1 MRMTLE
7 YDLFWSFRSPYSYL
21 VTPRLI
27 EFERAY
33 DVKANVR
40 PVYPIAVRIPGFFK
54 QVNPMW
60 PPYLLRD
67 CARIA
72 EMLGMPFAWPF
83 PDPIVMNMA
92 TGEVPK
98 EQPYIHRLT
107 RLGVAAAARGRGL
120 PFLAEVSG
128 VIFGGIRDWHLGDH
142 LARAAQRA
150 GLDLAEIDREIARD
164 PDRFEAR
171 IAENEAAQ
179 KQAGHWGVPLMVFNG
194 EPFFGQDR
202 FDVLKWR
209 MERNGV
215 SRRRATPHCS

>member
-1 MRMTLE
+1 MTLE

-27 EFERAY
+27 EFEHEY
-33 DVKANVR
+33 DVKTNVR

-60 PPYLLRD
+60 PPYLFRD

-72 EMLGMPFAWPF
+72 EMLGIPFAWPS

-98 EQPYIHRLT
+98 DQPYIHRLT
-107 RLGVAAAARGRGL
+107 RLGIAAADADKGL
-120 PFLAEVSG
+120 PFLAAVSAL
-128 VIFGGIRDWHLGDH
+128 IFGGVRDWHLGDH
-142 LARAAQRA
+142 LARAADRA
-150 GLDLAEIDREIARD
+150 GLDLAKLDSEIERD
-164 PDRFEAR
+164 PDRYESV

-179 KQAGHWGVPLMVFNG
+179 KRAGHWGVPLMVFNG

-202 FDVLKWR
+202 FDLLRWR
-209 MERNGV
+209 MERNGLA
-215 SRRRATPHCS
+215 RR

>member
-1 MRMTLE
+1 MTLQ

-27 EFERAY
+27 EFERDY

-40 PVYPIAVRIPGFFK
+40 PVYPIAIRIPGFFK

-67 CARIA
+67 CSRIA
-72 EMLGMPFAWPF
+72 EMLGMPFTWPS
-83 PDPIVMNMA
+83 PDPIIMNMS
-92 TGEVPK
+92 TGEVAN

-107 RLGVAAAARGRGL
+107 RLGAAATALGKGL
-120 PFLAEVSG
+120 PFLAAASA
-128 VIFGGIRDWHLGDH
+128 VIFGGVRDWHLGGH
-142 LARAAQRA
+142 LAGAADRA
-150 GLDLAEIDREIARD
+150 GLDLTRLDSEIERD
-164 PDRFEAR
+164 PDHYEAV

-179 KQAGHWGVPLMVFNG
+179 KRAGHWGVPLMVFND

-202 FDVLKWR
+202 FDLLRWR
-209 MERNGV
+209 MQRNGLA
-215 SRRRATPHCS
+215 RRR

>member
-1 MRMTLE
+1 MTLE

-27 EFERAY
+27 EFEREY

-60 PPYLLRD
+60 PPYLFRD
-67 CARIA
+67 CSRIA
-72 EMLGMPFAWPF
+72 EMLGLPFAWPS
-83 PDPIVMNMA
+83 PDPIVMDMS
-92 TGEVPK
+92 TGEVAK

-107 RLGVAAAARGRGL
+107 RLGIAAAAAGKGL
-120 PFLAEVSG
+120 PLLAEVSA
-128 VIFGGIRDWHLGDH
+128 VIFGGVRDWHLGDN

-150 GLDLAEIDREIARD
+150 GLELAKLDLEIEREPERY
-164 PDRFEAR
+164 
-171 IAENEAAQ
+171 EAAIADNETAQ
-179 KQAGHWGVPLMVFNG
+179 KRAGHWGVPLMVFNG

-202 FDVLKWR
+202 FDLLRWR
-209 MERNGV
+209 MQRNGLL
-215 SRRRATPHCS
+215 RRR

>member
-1 MRMTLE
+1 MTLE

-27 EFERAY
+27 EFEREY

-60 PPYLLRD
+60 PPYLFRD

-72 EMLGMPFAWPF
+72 EMLDMTFGWPS

-92 TGEVPK
+92 SGEVAK
-98 EQPYIHRLT
+98 DQPYIHRLT
-107 RLGVAAAARGRGL
+107 RLGIAAAAAGKGL
-120 PFLAEVSG
+120 PFLAAVSA
-128 VIFGGIRDWHLGDH
+128 VIFGGVRDWHLGDH
-142 LARAAQRA
+142 LAGAADRA
-150 GLDLAEIDREIARD
+150 GLNLSKLDSEIEHNADRY
-164 PDRFEAR
+164 EAA

-179 KQAGHWGVPLMVFNG
+179 KNAGHWGVPLMVFKG

-202 FDVLKWR
+202 FDLLRWR
-209 MERNGV
+209 MQQNGLT
-215 SRRRATPHCS
+215 RA

>member
-1 MRMTLE
+1 MTLE

-27 EFERAY
+27 EFERDY

-60 PPYLLRD
+60 PPYLMRD
-67 CARIA
+67 CSRIA
-72 EMLGMPFAWPF
+72 EMLGIPFTWPF

-92 TGEVPK
+92 TGEVPT

-107 RLGVAAAARGRGL
+107 RLGVAASAAGKGL
-120 PFLAEVSG
+120 PFLAEVSAM
-128 VIFGGIRDWHLGDH
+128 IFGGVREWHLGDH
-142 LARAAQRA
+142 LAGAADRA
-150 GLDLAEIDREIARD
+150 GLDLAKLDSEIERD
-164 PDRFEAR
+164 PNRYEAA
-171 IAENEAAQ
+171 ITENESAQ
-179 KQAGHWGVPLMVFNG
+179 KRAGHWGVPLMVFNG

-202 FDVLKWR
+202 FDLLRWR
-209 MERNGV
+209 MNRNGLT
-215 SRRRATPHCS
+215 RRR